1 MEETAV
7 SLQPFFL
14 WMAELSFS
22 QWVLGETWAQ
32 PIAQVMHLVALA
44 VFAGAVLVVDFRLL
58 GVGFVNTSLPKVAD
72 EAMPWMIG
80 AFVALFITGMPSL
93 MSLALKQY
101 YSPFFWWK
109 MELVL
114 VGIILT
120 FTFRR
125 WLIKTDE
132 AKVGPV
138 WPRMAGILS
147 IAVWCGVAINA
158 RLIGLFS

>member
-1 MEETAV
+1 
-7 SLQPFFL
+7 
-14 WMAELSFS
+14 MAELSFS

-101 YSPFFWWK
+101 YSPFF
-109 MELVL
+109 LVEN
-114 VGIILT
+114 G
-120 FTFRR
+120 
-125 WLIKTDE
+125 
-132 AKVGPV
+132 
-138 WPRMAGILS
+138 
-147 IAVWCGVAINA
+147 
-158 RLIGLFS
+158 IGLTWHHSDVYVPAMVNPDR

>member
-1 MEETAV
+1 MEETAF

-14 WMAELSFS
+14 WMAELSLS
-22 QWVLGETWAQ
+22 QWVLNSTWAQ
-32 PIAQVMHLVALA
+32 PIVQVLHLVALA
-44 VFAGAVLVVDFRLL
+44 VFAGAVLVVDLRLL
-58 GVGFVNTSLPKVAD
+58 GVGLVKTPLPKVAG
-72 EAMPWMIG
+72 EAMPWMIW

-109 MELVL
+109 MYLVL
-114 VGIILT
+114 AAIILT

-125 WLIKTDE
+125 VLVKTDE
-132 AKVGPV
+132 SKLGPV
-138 WPRMAGILS
+138 WPRLVGILS
-147 IAVWCGVAINA
+147 ISLWTGVAVNA

>member
-1 MEETAV
+1 MEETAF

-22 QWVLGETWAQ
+22 QWVLSNTWAQ

-44 VFAGAVLVVDFRLL
+44 VFAGAVLVVDLRLL
-58 GVGFVNTSLPKVAD
+58 GVGLVNTPLPKVAG
-72 EAMPWMIG
+72 EAMPWMIW
-80 AFVALFITGMPSL
+80 AFVALFLTCMPSL

-114 VGIILT
+114 LGIILT

-125 WLIKTDE
+125 WLIRRDE
-132 AKVGPV
+132 SQIGPV

-147 IAVWCGVAINA
+147 ISIWSGVAINA

>member
-1 MEETAV
+1 MEAPAF

-22 QWVLGETWAQ
+22 QWVLSNTWAQ

-44 VFAGAVLVVDFRLL
+44 VFAGAVLVVDLRLL
-58 GVGFVNTSLPKVAD
+58 GVGLVNTPVPKVAG
-72 EAMPWMIG
+72 EAMPWMIW
-80 AFVALFITGMPSL
+80 AFVALFVTGMPSL

-114 VGIILT
+114 LGIILT

-125 WLIKTDE
+125 WLIRTDE
-132 AKVGPV
+132 AQIGPV

-147 IAVWCGVAINA
+147 ISIWSGVAINA